1 MSIQLKDLLNAEV
14 KKKLE
19 NLEKNPKTKLPKQK
33 TKKKT
38 VLKENKGTDLADKV
52 ISAFRSKLNAKDRNG
67 KRVYNDDEVYA
78 FRQRIADA
86 ISAKID

>member
-19 NLEKNPKTKLPKQK
+19 NLEKNPKAKLPKQK
-33 TKKKT
+33 KNKKQP
-38 VLKENKGTDLADKV
+38 LNENKGTDLADKV

-78 FRQRIADA
+78 FSQRIADA
-86 ISAKID
+86 IGAKLD

>member
-19 NLEKNPKTKLPKQK
+19 NLEKNPKAKLPKQK
-33 TKKKT
+33 KNKKQP
-38 VLKENKGTDLADKV
+38 LNENKGTYLADRM
-52 ISAFRSKLNAKDRNG
+52 IAQFRKAMRNMS
-67 KRVYNDDEVYA
+67 DDEVYS
-78 FRQRIADA
+78 FRQRMADA

>member
-19 NLEKNPKTKLPKQK
+19 NLEKNPKAKLPKQK
-33 TKKKT
+33 KTKKQP
-38 VLKENKGTDLADKV
+38 LNENKGTNLADRM
-52 ISAFRSKLNAKDRNG
+52 IAQFRKAMRNM
-67 KRVYNDDEVYA
+67 NDDEVYS
-78 FRQRIADA
+78 FRQRMADA

>member
-19 NLEKNPKTKLPKQK
+19 NLEKNPKAKLPKQK
-33 TKKKT
+33 KNKKQP
-38 VLKENKGTDLADKV
+38 LNENKGTDLADRM
-52 ISAFRSKLNAKDRNG
+52 IAQFRKAMRNM
-67 KRVYNDDEVYA
+67 NDDEVYS
-78 FRQRIADA
+78 FRQRMADA

>member
-19 NLEKNPKTKLPKQK
+19 NLEKNPKAKLPKQK
-33 TKKKT
+33 KNKT
-38 VLKENKGTDLADKV
+38 QPLNENKGTDLADRM
-52 ISAFRSKLNAKDRNG
+52 IAQFRKAMRNMS
-67 KRVYNDDEVYA
+67 DDEVYS
-78 FRQRIADA
+78 FRQRMADA

>member
-19 NLEKNPKTKLPKQK
+19 NLEKNPKAKLPKQK
-33 TKKKT
+33 KTKKQP
-38 VLKENKGTDLADKV
+38 LNENKGTDLADRM
-52 ISAFRSKLNAKDRNG
+52 IAQFRKAMRNM
-67 KRVYNDDEVYA
+67 RDDEVYA
-78 FRQRIADA
+78 FRQRMADA

>member
-19 NLEKNPKTKLPKQK
+19 NLEKNPKAKLPKQK
-33 TKKKT
+33 KNKKQP
-38 VLKENKGTDLADKV
+38 LNENKGTDLADRMIAQFRKV
-52 ISAFRSKLNAKDRNG
+52 MRNMS
-67 KRVYNDDEVYA
+67 DDEVYS
-78 FRQRIADA
+78 FRQRMADA

>member
-19 NLEKNPKTKLPKQK
+19 NLEKNPKAKLPKQK
-33 TKKKT
+33 KTKKQP
-38 VLKENKGTDLADKV
+38 LNENKGTDLADRM
-52 ISAFRSKLNAKDRNG
+52 IAQFRKAMRN
-67 KRVYNDDEVYA
+67 RSDDEVYA
-78 FRQRIADA
+78 FRQRMADA

>member
-19 NLEKNPKTKLPKQK
+19 NLEKNPKAKLPKQK
-33 TKKKT
+33 KVKKQI
-38 VLKENKGTDLADKV
+38 LKEDKGTDLADRM
-52 ISAFRSKLNAKDRNG
+52 IAQFRKAMRNM
-67 KRVYNDDEVYA
+67 NDDEVYS
-78 FRQRIADA
+78 FRQRMADA

>member
-19 NLEKNPKTKLPKQK
+19 NLEKNPNAKLPKQK
-33 TKKKT
+33 KNKKQP
-38 VLKENKGTDLADKV
+38 LNENKGTDLADRM
-52 ISAFRSKLNAKDRNG
+52 IAQFRKAMRNM
-67 KRVYNDDEVYA
+67 NDDEVYS
-78 FRQRIADA
+78 FRQRMADA

>member
-19 NLEKNPKTKLPKQK
+19 NLEKNPNAKLPKQK
-33 TKKKT
+33 KNKKQP
-38 VLKENKGTDLADKV
+38 LNENKGTDLADRM
-52 ISAFRSKLNAKDRNG
+52 IAQFRKAMRNMS
-67 KRVYNDDEVYA
+67 DDEVYS
-78 FRQRIADA
+78 FRQRMADA